1 MKEVMK
7 MCKGL
12 YHTSI
17 LYLYAT
23 CCVWQKLCSE
33 CHQNYCQTCL
43 IKLTKPQT
51 RYICRKCQT
60 LSSVP
65 LEKTALMNLRIRDL
79 KWYLDSQSISFAGED
94 SSFLPSFSKPLIQ
107 YFCLKMERVSPD
119 VLPPMSEDPRRP
131 YPTED
136 PEPPVETKESLLD
149 NPSAVVNVADI
160 QDPLQI
166 EGLSVRQL
174 KLILTR
180 NYVDYHGCCEK
191 KDLQERVRRLWMQ
204 RKDNMEGNIV
214 DENLC
219 KLCMVEAIDCVL
231 LECGHMATCTDC
243 GKRLAECPICSSLSS
258 VWSTPSRPDVL

>member
-1 MKEVMK
+1 M
-7 MCKGL
+7 
-12 YHTSI
+12 
-17 LYLYAT
+17 
-23 CCVWQKLCSE
+23 KLCSE

-79 KWYLDSQSISFAGED
+79 KWYLDSQSISFAGCMEKTELVD
-94 SSFLPSFSKPLIQ
+94 LVLQRCSPSTPGSPVSPSG
-107 YFCLKMERVSPD
+107 ERVSPD

-204 RKDNMEGNIV
+204 RKDNMEGNIM

-243 GKRLAECPICSSLSS
+243 GKRLAECPICRQF
-258 VWSTPSRPDVL
+258 VIRVVHTFKA